1 MRFQTVA
8 DVLNVVKE
16 FHTALARQFQ
26 ELEQLTTS
34 ERAQLMLDYLN
45 RHEQNLARTTAQFS
59 DDASAGL
66 LHTWLQFAP
75 ETHPETLLEQVREV
89 DLNDV
94 NSIVLVALKVDD
106 YLCDLF
112 NNVAEHAETDEV
124 KEVFVSLSRLEDN
137 ERHRLS
143 RAAFRLN
150 DM

>member
-8 DVLNVVKE
+8 DVLNVVKD
-16 FHTALARQFQ
+16 FHASLARQFA

-45 RHEQNLARTTAQFS
+45 RHEQNLARATEQFS
-59 DDASAGL
+59 SDASPGL
-66 LHTWLQFAP
+66 MNTWLQLAP
-75 ETHPETLLEQVREV
+75 ETHPENLLEKVRNV

-94 NSIVLVALKVDD
+94 DSIVAVALEVDD
-106 YLCDLF
+106 YLVSLYGE
-112 NNVAEHAETDEV
+112 VAAHADTDEA
-124 KEVFVSLSRLEDN
+124 KEVFLNLVKLEDN
-137 ERHRLS
+137 ERHTLS